1 MSRLNLNTLR
11 LIVPAALVVVAA
23 ACQDAT
29 TPMAPV
35 AARIT
40 PSAYA
45 PQQVERWFDLMAREG
60 LALPGTVLADYDETT
75 NRVVVGV
82 EHAAAAA
89 SVRALALRL
98 GVPAAALVVREME
111 PIRFAQTLRDRVDPR
126 IGGIQIHFGNF
137 LCSMGFNAVDAGQ
150 ASFVTA
156 SHCTNTQG
164 GVEGT
169 VYYQPLQSV
178 DGVSIGTEVE
188 DPPYVRNIAGCP
200 RGKKCR
206 HSDASRGAAYNPGIN
221 SALGQIARTDAAS
234 PNTGS
239 LVLNGSITLT
249 GGDLRDHFTSGE
261 TINKV
266 GRTTGWTQGTVT
278 ATCAT
283 VNVSGSNISQIC
295 QTLVEN
301 SVQIVGAGDSGSP
314 VYTSA
319 NALAGILWGGNSS
332 GTLLVFSP
340 LKNVDDEL
348 GSLQV
353 TTP

>member
-1 MSRLNLNTLR
+1 MSRLNPLR

-23 ACQDAT
+23 CQDT
-29 TPMAPV
+29 ITPTAPV
-35 AARIT
+35 AARVT

-45 PQQVERWFDLMAREG
+45 PQQVQRWFDLMAREG

-89 SVRALALRL
+89 SVRALAARL

-111 PIRFAQTLRDRVDPR
+111 PIRFATTLRDRVDPR

-137 LCSMGFNAVDAGQ
+137 LCSMGFNAVDGGQ

-156 SHCTNTQG
+156 SHCTDKQG

-188 DPPYVRNIAGCP
+188 DPPYRRNIAGCP
-200 RGKKCR
+200 HGKKCR
-206 HSDASRGAAYNPGIN
+206 TSDASRAAYNPGIN
-221 SALGQIARTDAAS
+221 SALGQLAKTAASS

-239 LVLNGSITLT
+239 IDLDLNGSITLS
-249 GGDLRDHFTSGE
+249 GGDLRDHFGIGE
-261 TINKV
+261 TMNKV
-266 GRTTGWTQGTVT
+266 GRTTGWTQGQVT
-278 ATCAT
+278 MTCAT
-283 VNVSGSNISQIC
+283 VNVSGTNISQIC
-295 QTLVEN
+295 QTIVEN
-301 SVQIVGAGDSGSP
+301 SVQIVGGGDSGSP
-314 VYTSA
+314 VYTSS

-340 LKNVDDEL
+340 LKNVQDEI
-348 GSLQV
+348 GPLQV
-353 TTP
+353 K

>member
-1 MSRLNLNTLR
+1 MSRHNALH
-11 LIVPAALVVVAA
+11 LIGPAVLVVMT
-23 ACQDAT
+23 ACQE
-29 TPMAPV
+29 TPTSTAPI
-35 AARIT
+35 AARVA
-40 PSAYA
+40 PSSYA
-45 PQQVERWFDLMAREG
+45 PQQVQRWFDVMAREG

-89 SVRALALRL
+89 SVRALAARL

-111 PIRFAQTLRDRVDPR
+111 PIRFATTLQDRVDPR

-137 LCSMGFNAVDAGQ
+137 LCSMGFNAVDGGQ

-156 SHCTNTQG
+156 SHCTNKQG

-188 DPPYVRNIAGCP
+188 DPPYLRNIAGCP

-206 HSDASRGAAYNPGIN
+206 HSDASRAAYNAGIN
-221 SALGQIARTDAAS
+221 STLGEIARTDAAS

-249 GGDLRDHFTSGE
+249 GGDLRDHFGIGE

-266 GRTTGWTQGTVT
+266 GRTTGWTQGQVT

-283 VNVSGSNISQIC
+283 VNVSGSKISQIC
-295 QTLVEN
+295 QTIVEN

-353 TTP
+353 TP

>member
-1 MSRLNLNTLR
+1 MSHLNPLR

-23 ACQDAT
+23 CQDTT
-29 TPMAPV
+29 TPLAPV
-35 AARIT
+35 AARVT

-45 PQQVERWFDLMAREG
+45 PQQVQRWFDLMAREG

-82 EHAAAAA
+82 EHGAAGA
-89 SVRALALRL
+89 SVRALAVRL
-98 GVPAAALVVREME
+98 GVPAEALVVREME
-111 PIRFAQTLRDRVDPR
+111 PIRFAKTLQDRVDPR

-137 LCSMGFNAVDAGQ
+137 LCSMGFNAVDGGQ

-156 SHCTNTQG
+156 SHCTNKQG

-188 DPPYVRNIAGCP
+188 DPPYLRHIAGCP

-206 HSDASRGAAYNPGIN
+206 HSDASRAAYNPGIN
-221 SALGQIARTDAAS
+221 SALGQIAQTDAAS

-239 LVLNGSITLT
+239 LILSTNGSITLS
-249 GGDLRDHFTSGE
+249 GGDLRDHFTIGE
-261 TINKV
+261 TMNKV
-266 GRTTGWTQGTVT
+266 GRTTGWTQGQVT
-278 ATCAT
+278 MTCVT

-295 QTLVEN
+295 QTIVEN

-314 VYTSA
+314 VYTSS

-353 TTP
+353 TP

>member
-1 MSRLNLNTLR
+1 MRRLNPLR
-11 LIVPAALVVVAA
+11 LIVPTALVVVAA
-23 ACQDAT
+23 CQDTT
-29 TPMAPV
+29 TPLAPV
-35 AARIT
+35 AARVT
-40 PSAYA
+40 PSTYA
-45 PQQVERWFDLMAREG
+45 PQQVRGWFDLMAREG

-82 EHAAAAA
+82 EHAAAGA
-89 SVRALALRL
+89 SVRALAVRL
-98 GVPAAALVVREME
+98 GVPAEALVVREME
-111 PIRFAQTLRDRVDPR
+111 PIRFAQTLQDRVDPR

-137 LCSMGFNAVDAGQ
+137 LCSMGFNAVDGGQ

-156 SHCTNTQG
+156 SHCTNKQG

-188 DPPYVRNIAGCP
+188 DPPYLRNIAGCP

-206 HSDASRGAAYNPGIN
+206 HSDASRAAYNAGIN
-221 SALGQIARTDAAS
+221 STLGEIARTDAAS

-249 GGDLRDHFTSGE
+249 GGDLRDHFGIGE

-266 GRTTGWTQGTVT
+266 GRTTGWTQGQVT

-283 VNVSGSNISQIC
+283 VNVSGSKISQIC
-295 QTLVEN
+295 QTIVEN

-353 TTP
+353 TP

>member
-1 MSRLNLNTLR
+1 MSRLNPLR

-23 ACQDAT
+23 CQDT
-29 TPMAPV
+29 ITPTAPV
-35 AARIT
+35 AARVT

-45 PQQVERWFDLMAREG
+45 PQQVQRWFDLMAREG

-89 SVRALALRL
+89 SVRALAARL

-111 PIRFAQTLRDRVDPR
+111 PIRFATTLRDRVDPR

-137 LCSMGFNAVDAGQ
+137 LCSMGFNAVDGGQ

-156 SHCTNTQG
+156 SHCTDKQG

-178 DGVSIGTEVE
+178 DAVSIGTEVE
-188 DPPYVRNIAGCP
+188 DPPYRRNIAGCP
-200 RGKKCR
+200 HGKKCR
-206 HSDASRGAAYNPGIN
+206 TSDASRAAYNPGIN
-221 SALGQIARTDAAS
+221 SALGQLAKTAASS

-239 LVLNGSITLT
+239 IDLDLNGSITLS
-249 GGDLRDHFTSGE
+249 GGDLRDHFGIGE
-261 TINKV
+261 TMNKV
-266 GRTTGWTQGTVT
+266 GRTTGWTQGQVT
-278 ATCAT
+278 MTCAT
-283 VNVSGSNISQIC
+283 VNVSGTNISQIC
-295 QTLVEN
+295 QTIVEN

-314 VYTSA
+314 VYTSG
-319 NALAGILWGGNSS
+319 NALAGVLWGGNSS

-340 LKNVDDEL
+340 LKNVEDEL
-348 GSLQV
+348 GPLQV
-353 TTP
+353 TP

>member
-1 MSRLNLNTLR
+1 MSRLNAVH
-11 LIVPAALVVVAA
+11 LIVPAVLVFVA
-23 ACQDAT
+23 ACQET
-29 TPMAPV
+29 TSPAAPPAV
-35 AARIT
+35 ARVV
-40 PSAYA
+40 PPAYA
-45 PQQVERWFDLMAREG
+45 RQQVQRWFDVMAREG
-60 LALPGTVLADYDETT
+60 LALPGTVLADYDEST

-82 EHAAAAA
+82 EHAAAGAA
-89 SVRALALRL
+89 VRALAARL
-98 GVPAAALVVREME
+98 GVPAGVLVVREME
-111 PIRFAQTLRDRVDPR
+111 PIRFAQTLQDRVDPR

-137 LCSMGFNAVDAGQ
+137 LCSMGFNALDGGQ
-150 ASFVTA
+150 ASFVSA

-188 DPPYVRNIAGCP
+188 DPVYLRRIAGCP

-206 HSDASRGAAYNPGIN
+206 HSDAARAAYNPGIT
-221 SALGQIARTDAAS
+221 SALGQIAKTDAAS

-249 GGDLRDHFTSGE
+249 GGDLRDHFTIGE

-266 GRTTGWTQGTVT
+266 GRTTGWTQGQVT

-295 QTLVEN
+295 QTIVEN
-301 SVQIVGAGDSGSP
+301 AVQIVGAGDSGSP
-314 VYTSA
+314 VYTA
-319 NALAGILWGGNSS
+319 GNALAGILWGGNSS

-340 LKNVDDEL
+340 LKNVEDEL
-348 GSLQV
+348 GPLQV
-353 TTP
+353 TP

>member
-1 MSRLNLNTLR
+1 MSRLNPLR

-23 ACQDAT
+23 CQDT
-29 TPMAPV
+29 ITPTAPV
-35 AARIT
+35 AARVT

-45 PQQVERWFDLMAREG
+45 PQQVQRWFDLMAREG
-60 LALPGTVLADYDETT
+60 LALRGTVLADYDETT

-89 SVRALALRL
+89 SVRALAARL

-111 PIRFAQTLRDRVDPR
+111 PIRFATTLRDRVDPR

-137 LCSMGFNAVDAGQ
+137 LCSMGFNAVDGGQ

-156 SHCTNTQG
+156 SHCTDKQG

-188 DPPYVRNIAGCP
+188 DPPYRRNIAGCP
-200 RGKKCR
+200 HGKKCR
-206 HSDASRGAAYNPGIN
+206 TSDASRAAYNPGIN
-221 SALGQIARTDAAS
+221 SALGQLAKTAASS

-239 LVLNGSITLT
+239 IDLKGSITLT
-249 GGDLRDHFTSGE
+249 GADLRDHFSIGE

-283 VNVSGSNISQIC
+283 VNVSGSNITQIC
-295 QTLVEN
+295 QTIVEN

-314 VYTSA
+314 VYTSG
-319 NALAGILWGGNSS
+319 NALAGVLWGGNSS

-340 LKNVDDEL
+340 LKNVEDEL
-348 GSLQV
+348 GPLQV
-353 TTP
+353 TP

>member
-1 MSRLNLNTLR
+1 MSRLNPLR

-23 ACQDAT
+23 CQDT
-29 TPMAPV
+29 ITPTAPV
-35 AARIT
+35 AARVT

-45 PQQVERWFDLMAREG
+45 PQQAQRWFDLMAREG

-89 SVRALALRL
+89 SVRALAARL

-111 PIRFAQTLRDRVDPR
+111 PIRFATTLRDRVDPR

-137 LCSMGFNAVDAGQ
+137 LCSMGFNAVDGGQ

-156 SHCTNTQG
+156 SHCTDKQG

-188 DPPYVRNIAGCP
+188 DPPYRRNIAGCP
-200 RGKKCR
+200 HGKKCR
-206 HSDASRGAAYNPGIN
+206 HSDASRAAYNTGIN
-221 SALGQIARTDAAS
+221 SALGQIARTDAAG

-239 LVLNGSITLT
+239 LVLNGSITLS
-249 GGDLRDHFTSGE
+249 GGDLRDHFGIGE
-261 TINKV
+261 TMNKV
-266 GRTTGWTQGTVT
+266 GRTTGWTQGQVT
-278 ATCAT
+278 MTCVT
-283 VNVSGSNISQIC
+283 VNVSGTNISQIC
-295 QTLVEN
+295 QTIVEN

-314 VYTSA
+314 VYTSG
-319 NALAGILWGGNSS
+319 NALAGVLWGGNSS

-340 LKNVDDEL
+340 LKNVEDEL
-348 GSLQV
+348 GPLQV
-353 TTP
+353 TP

>member
-1 MSRLNLNTLR
+1 MSRLNPLR
-11 LIVPAALVVVAA
+11 LFVPAALVVVAA
-23 ACQDAT
+23 CQDTT
-29 TPMAPV
+29 TPLAPV
-35 AARIT
+35 AARVA

-45 PQQVERWFDLMAREG
+45 PQQVQRWFDLIAREG

-89 SVRALALRL
+89 SVRGLAARL

-111 PIRFAQTLRDRVDPR
+111 PIGFAQTLRDQVDQR
-126 IGGIQIHFGNF
+126 IGGVQIHFGNF
-137 LCSMGFNAVDAGQ
+137 LCSMGFNAVDGGQ

-178 DGVSIGTEVE
+178 DGVSIGTEME
-188 DPPYVRNIAGCP
+188 DPVYKRNITGCP

-206 HSDASRGAAYNPGIN
+206 HSDASRAAYNPGIN
-221 SALGQIARTDAAS
+221 SALGQIAKTDATS
-234 PNTGS
+234 PNKYS
-239 LVLNGSITLT
+239 LVLNGSITLS
-249 GGDLRDHFTSGE
+249 GGDPRDHFTIGE

-266 GRTTGWTQGTVT
+266 GRTTGWTQGQVT
-278 ATCAT
+278 MTCVT

-295 QTLVEN
+295 QTIVEN
-301 SVQIVGAGDSGSP
+301 SVQIVGGGDSGSP
-314 VYTSA
+314 VYTSS

-332 GTLLVFSP
+332 GTLLVYSP
-340 LKNVDDEL
+340 LKNVQDEL
-348 GSLQV
+348 GPLQV
-353 TTP
+353 N

>member
-1 MSRLNLNTLR
+1 MSRLNPLR

-23 ACQDAT
+23 CQDT
-29 TPMAPV
+29 ITPTAPV
-35 AARIT
+35 AARVT

-45 PQQVERWFDLMAREG
+45 PQQAQRWFDLMAREG
-60 LALPGTVLADYDETT
+60 LALRGTVLTDYDETT

-89 SVRALALRL
+89 SVRALAARL

-111 PIRFAQTLRDRVDPR
+111 PIRFATTLRDRVDPR

-137 LCSMGFNAVDAGQ
+137 LCSMGFNAVDGGQ

-156 SHCTNTQG
+156 SHCTDKQG

-178 DGVSIGTEVE
+178 DAVSIGTEVE
-188 DPPYVRNIAGCP
+188 DPPYRRNIAGCP
-200 RGKKCR
+200 HGKKCR
-206 HSDASRGAAYNPGIN
+206 TSDASRAAYNPGIT
-221 SALGQIARTDAAS
+221 SALGQIAQTDAAS

-239 LVLNGSITLT
+239 LVLSNNGSITLT
-249 GGDLRDHFTSGE
+249 GADLRDHFGIAE
-261 TINKV
+261 TMNKV
-266 GRTTGWTQGTVT
+266 GRTTGWTQGQVT
-278 ATCAT
+278 MTCAT
-283 VNVSGSNISQIC
+283 VNVSGTNISQIC
-295 QTLVEN
+295 QTIVEN

-314 VYTSA
+314 VYTSG
-319 NALAGILWGGNSS
+319 NALAGVLWGGNSS

-340 LKNVDDEL
+340 LKNVEDEL
-348 GSLQV
+348 GPLQV
-353 TTP
+353 TP

>member
-1 MSRLNLNTLR
+1 MSRLSTLR
-11 LIVPAALVVVAA
+11 LIVPAALVVAA

-29 TPMAPV
+29 TPTAPV
-35 AARIT
+35 AARVT
-40 PSAYA
+40 PTAYA
-45 PQQVERWFDLMAREG
+45 PQQVQRWFDTMAREG

-75 NRVVVGV
+75 NRAVVGV

-89 SVRALALRL
+89 SVRALAVRL

-111 PIRFAQTLRDRVDPR
+111 PIRFVTTLRDRVVPR

-137 LCSMGFNAVDAGQ
+137 LCSMGFNAVDGGQ

-156 SHCTNTQG
+156 SHCTNRQG

-188 DPPYVRNIAGCP
+188 DPDYQRNIAGCP
-200 RGKKCR
+200 HGKKCR
-206 HSDASRGAAYNPGIN
+206 HSDASRAAYNPGIT
-221 SALGQIARTDAAS
+221 SALGQIAKTDATS
-234 PNTGS
+234 PNTYS
-239 LVLNGSITLT
+239 LVLNGSISLS
-249 GGDLRDHFTSGE
+249 GGDSRDRFTIGE

-266 GRTTGWTQGTVT
+266 GRTTGWTQGQVT

-283 VNVSGSNISQIC
+283 VNVSGSNVSLIC
-295 QTLVEN
+295 QTIVEN
-301 SVQIVGAGDSGSP
+301 AVQIVGAGDSGSP
-314 VYTSA
+314 VYTSS
-319 NALAGILWGGNSS
+319 NALAGVLWGGNSS

-340 LKNVDDEL
+340 LKNVQDEL
-348 GSLQV
+348 GPLQV
-353 TTP
+353 K

>member
-1 MSRLNLNTLR
+1 MSRHNALH
-11 LIVPAALVVVAA
+11 LIGPAVLVVMT
-23 ACQDAT
+23 ACQE
-29 TPMAPV
+29 TPTSTAPI
-35 AARIT
+35 AARVA
-40 PSAYA
+40 PSSYA
-45 PQQVERWFDLMAREG
+45 PQQVQRWFDVMAREG
-60 LALPGTVLADYDETT
+60 LALPGTVLADYDENT

-89 SVRALALRL
+89 NVRALAVRL
-98 GVPAAALVVREME
+98 GVPAEALVVRQME
-111 PIRFAQTLRDRVDPR
+111 PIRFATTLQDRVDPR

-137 LCSMGFNAVDAGQ
+137 LCSMGFNAVDGGQ

-156 SHCTNTQG
+156 SHCTNKQG

-188 DPPYVRNIAGCP
+188 DPPYLRHIAGCP
-200 RGKKCR
+200 NGKKCR
-206 HSDASRGAAYNPGIN
+206 HSDASRAAYNAGIT
-221 SALGQIARTDAAS
+221 STLGQIAQTDAAS

-239 LVLNGSITLT
+239 LALSTTGSITLT
-249 GGDLRDHFTSGE
+249 GGDLRDQFTIGE
-261 TINKV
+261 TMNKV
-266 GRTTGWTQGTVT
+266 GRTTGWTQGQVT
-278 ATCAT
+278 MTCVT
-283 VNVSGSNISQIC
+283 VNVSGTNISQIC
-295 QTLVEN
+295 QTIVEN
-301 SVQIVGAGDSGSP
+301 SVKIVGAGDSGSP

-332 GTLLVFSP
+332 GTMLVFSP

-353 TTP
+353 TP

>member
-1 MSRLNLNTLR
+1 MSRLNPLR
-11 LIVPAALVVVAA
+11 LIVPTALVVVAA
-23 ACQDAT
+23 CQDTT
-29 TPMAPV
+29 TPLAPA
-35 AARIT
+35 AARVT
-40 PSAYA
+40 PSTYA
-45 PQQVERWFDLMAREG
+45 PQQVRGWFDLMAREG

-82 EHAAAAA
+82 EHAAAGA
-89 SVRALALRL
+89 SVRALAVRL
-98 GVPAAALVVREME
+98 GVPAEALVVREME
-111 PIRFAQTLRDRVDPR
+111 PIRFAQTLQDRVDPR

-137 LCSMGFNAVDAGQ
+137 LCSMGFNAVDGGQ

-156 SHCTNTQG
+156 SHCTNKQG

-188 DPPYVRNIAGCP
+188 DPPYQRNIAGCP
-200 RGKKCR
+200 HGKKCR
-206 HSDASRGAAYNPGIN
+206 HSDASRAAYNAGIT

-234 PNTGS
+234 PNTYS
-239 LVLNGSITLT
+239 LVLNGSISLS
-249 GGDLRDHFTSGE
+249 GGDTRDHFGIGE

-266 GRTTGWTQGTVT
+266 GRTTGWTQGQVT

-283 VNVSGSNISQIC
+283 VNVSGTNISQIC
-295 QTLVEN
+295 QTIVEN

-353 TTP
+353 TP

>member
-1 MSRLNLNTLR
+1 MSHRNAFR

-23 ACQDAT
+23 CQEPT
-29 TPMAPV
+29 TPAAPI
-35 AARIT
+35 AARVT

-45 PQQVERWFDLMAREG
+45 PQQVQRWFDLMAREG

-89 SVRALALRL
+89 NVRALAVRL
-98 GVPAAALVVREME
+98 GVPAEALVIRQME
-111 PIRFAQTLRDRVDPR
+111 PIQFATTLRDRVDPR

-137 LCSMGFNAVDAGQ
+137 LCSMGFNAVDGGQ

-156 SHCTNTQG
+156 SHCTNNQG

-188 DPPYVRNIAGCP
+188 DPPYLRRIAGCP
-200 RGKKCR
+200 HGKKCR
-206 HSDASRGAAYNPGIN
+206 HSDAARAAYNPGIN
-221 SALGQIARTDAAS
+221 SALGQIAQTAASS

-239 LVLNGSITLT
+239 VDLAGSISLT
-249 GGDLRDHFTSGE
+249 GGDLRDHFTIGE
-261 TINKV
+261 TMNKV
-266 GRTTGWTQGTVT
+266 GRTTGWTQGQVT
-278 ATCAT
+278 LTCVT
-283 VNVSGSNISQIC
+283 VNVSGTNISQIC
-295 QTLVEN
+295 QTIVEN
-301 SVQIVGAGDSGSP
+301 SVPIVGAGDSGSP

-353 TTP
+353 TP

>member
-1 MSRLNLNTLR
+1 MSRLNACR
-11 LIVPAALVVVAA
+11 LIVPAVLVFVA
-23 ACQDAT
+23 ACQET
-29 TPMAPV
+29 TSPAAPPAV
-35 AARIT
+35 ARVV
-40 PSAYA
+40 PPAYA
-45 PQQVERWFDLMAREG
+45 PQQVQRWFDVMAREG

-89 SVRALALRL
+89 SVRGLAARL

-111 PIRFAQTLRDRVDPR
+111 PIQFTQTLQDRVDPR

-137 LCSMGFNAVDAGQ
+137 LCSMGFNAVDGGQ

-156 SHCTNTQG
+156 SHCTNKQG

-188 DPPYVRNIAGCP
+188 DPVYKRNIAGCP
-200 RGKKCR
+200 HGKKCR
-206 HSDASRGAAYNPGIN
+206 HSDASRAAYNGGIN

-234 PNTGS
+234 PNTYS
-239 LVLNGSITLT
+239 LVLNGSISLS
-249 GGDLRDHFTSGE
+249 GGDTRDHFTIGE

-266 GRTTGWTQGTVT
+266 GRTTGWTQGQVT
-278 ATCAT
+278 MTCVT

-295 QTLVEN
+295 QTIVEN
-301 SVQIVGAGDSGSP
+301 SVQIVGGGDSGSP
-314 VYTSA
+314 VYTSS

-340 LKNVDDEL
+340 LKNVQDEL
-348 GSLQV
+348 GPLQV
-353 TTP
+353 N